1 MKFYVKAASAL
12 ALSGLLLAGCGSADE
27 GSQETASKDKVTIDI
42 FQNKVEFK
50 TQFEELVAQYE
61 EEHPEVKINVKTVG
75 GGTDYAP
82 VLKSSFSSGEN
93 IDIFNLVGPQDVLDY
108 KDYLTDLSDTA
119 AAEAALDGTLATVQQ
134 GEEILG
140 LPVNQE
146 GYGLVYNK
154 AVFEK
159 AGIDPSTILSYED
172 LENAVKTLDSKKD
185 ELELEAVFAL
195 PGKEAWVL
203 GDHLA
208 NAYLADEFN
217 HSVTESFNADTVKF
231 EKGKEMQRFLDLQN
245 DYSIQPVLSLDY
257 SQQVEE
263 YFSLGR
269 VAMIQQGNWVYA
281 SVEQMD
287 PELAENIGILPIP
300 VEGYEGSIPVGVSSY
315 WAVNSKSDDAE
326 VQAAKDF
333 LDWMYTSETGKEAV
347 LTEFKFIPAYEG
359 YDTAKISDP
368 LSQDVYRYAS
378 EGKTIGWIFAG
389 YPSNPWG
396 TGVAGPNMQ
405 QYIDGKMT
413 WDEVEADSIKQWEEK
428 RK

>member
-27 GSQETASKDKVTIDI
+27 GGQDAASKDKVTIDI

-93 IDIFNLVGPQDVLDY
+93 IDIFNLVGPQDVIDY

-208 NAYLADEFN
+208 NAFLADEFN

-231 EKGKEMQRFLDLQN
+231 EKGDEMQRFLDLQN

-315 WAVNSKSDDAE
+315 WAVNSQSDDAE

-333 LDWMYTSETGKEAV
+333 LDWMYTSDTGKEAV
-347 LTEFKFIPAYEG
+347 LTEFKFIPAYDG

>member
-50 TQFEELVAQYE
+50 TQFEELVAQYQE
-61 EEHPEVKINVKTVG
+61 ENPEVKINVKTVG

-93 IDIFNLVGPQDVLDY
+93 IDIFNLVGPQDVIDY

-119 AAEAALDGTLATVQQ
+119 AAEAALDGTLATVQA

-154 AVFEK
+154 AIFEK

-208 NAYLADEFN
+208 NAFLADEFN

-231 EKGKEMQRFLDLQN
+231 EKGDEMKRFLDLQN
-245 DYSIQPVLSLDY
+245 DYSVQPVLSLDY

-315 WAVNSKSDDAE
+315 WAVNGQSDDAE

-333 LDWMYTSETGKEAV
+333 LDWMYTSEKGKEAV
-347 LTEFKFIPAYEG
+347 LTEFKFIPAYDG

-378 EGKTIGWIFAG
+378 EGKTVGWIFAG

-413 WDEVEADSIKQWEEK
+413 WEEVEADSIKQWEEK

>member
-347 LTEFKFIPAYEG
+347 LTEFKFIPAYDG
-359 YDTAKISDP
+359 YDTDKISDP